1 MAYGARYLFN
11 FRSDNGKDVVIRIS
25 ENGYSGST
33 LSRHVGGSPQL
44 RLEQSDCIKGMS
56 LEIPAECV
64 VEDEYADL
72 YTSDPYKYLVELE
85 INSTPMWKG
94 YITPELYS
102 APWIDP
108 PYDVT
113 LTATDGLG
121 ELKMH
126 TFPALG
132 RQSLEAFL
140 STLLAA
146 TGLNLPIKLI
156 STAATD
162 VTAASSLLADSTVNL
177 DTHAGGTYYD
187 VLQEILTSI
196 HATIQQKDGAWLIV
210 RETDINSMTSGSSVH
225 DTAGATYPVTDFG
238 SMNDYNVW
246 PVGQLRME
254 IVPAKNSVKVSAA
267 NAFIESL
274 MADPDMREGDWSGD
288 GTHYT
293 TDGGFYA
300 LEQGQM
306 IYQDF
311 IPETSVPEDYPDFF
325 EWKFKYRQS
334 NYNDEAVLQI
344 AVEATGIERDVNQPI
359 VVSWV
364 AAPGGGDGRWYEGT
378 RYNRIEVEGAH
389 YGNSADCKEMTV
401 SIRMFAAY
409 GLTSFM
415 SRIDR
420 IRFYFLSQSN
430 TIYIH
435 QSIVS
440 ISSFIEGV
448 NTALIL
454 NNNARGAADTV
465 EPAFADTYIGNN
477 GLPFMW
483 NSVYGQQGSSSTRVE
498 SWESDIMPALPYG
511 EFLAKDYALSVANPR
526 LRLQGKLNVPSGIPS
541 LFYCT
546 QEIAYIA
553 EEWDFDLLRDEADIL
568 LISMPA
574 SAIQVTSVRQMAFNE
589 EGETDLSVSVFPS
602 SFTIP
607 SDDSTTRYYM
617 AINAPSDYS
626 WTVTG
631 IPAWMTMSSSDQ
643 SGTGS
648 DTISF
653 VCSANSGSARTAV
666 LIVAGIPVSVNQEG
680 IGTDYPLII
689 EATPADASISYTI
702 NGGTSIPWVLGA
714 VAPSGSTVVVTVA
727 KTGYTTVVDTF
738 TMPAAAT
745 TKTYTLTQSIEATVS
760 PVGASVSQ
768 SAQNV
773 SYTISDAGNHGW
785 SLDFD
790 GPTIY
795 DQITAAGVT
804 SGNAAV
810 YYNRYI
816 EGTGDAVV
824 YLTVSANGNAHT
836 RTIDNY
842 PFQFKDETT
851 NTITSLWINQLGT
864 GDSSVAVTGITLD
877 KESITISAGS
887 SEKITATVAP
897 ANATNKNL
905 TWHSSDSSYAT
916 VGQDG
921 TVHGVAA
928 GSATIA
934 ATATDGSGK
943 AAYCTVTVTGS
954 TVPVQGVTLNKNSL
968 VIKRGATGSLTA
980 TVTPANATNKSVTWS
995 SSDTSIATVSSGVVT
1010 GVAVGTAT
1018 ITVTTTDGGKTA
1030 TCTVNVTANGS
1041 MSADPVTVNSVTT
1054 SASTTFT
1061 ALNMV
1066 LNTITASENVS
1077 WLSSPTVDT
1086 SGNPYRVRLT
1096 VSPNT
1101 GTTSRST
1108 TVTLSGTDEAGSTVT
1123 TTFRITQ
1130 NGRTS
1135 SDVPCTSMEIGGSST
1150 INNSKNQAEY
1160 TASFKP
1166 NATTQA
1172 QVGEWSVVSGGGYV
1186 TLTPNGLTCNVR
1198 VHPEANGHIVRLRV
1212 TNYYNASVY
1221 AEKEIVVTFNSASG
1235 ISLNPGSVTV
1245 HAVDTSDNT
1254 VEVGVSGVDPSTLGV
1269 DSVSGF
1275 ISSASIQNGRL
1286 VAVFPQNTGQN
1297 ERSGSVI
1304 VEGVDGDSHTVTAK
1318 AEYTQMG
1325 TGTGTKSLA
1334 ITGLKVEQVGGKVNL
1349 RFSVNYLNQS
1359 INETT
1364 FTSQSWSLKG
1374 YDDNE
1379 TEVFTKTGSLSNK
1392 TCAGMTTETEIYSDQ
1407 WNGTIGMS
1415 TTFVLTLTSSGMTVT
1430 YTGDGNDE
1438 IE

>member
-1 MAYGARYLFN
+1 MAYGARYIFN

-56 LEIPAECV
+56 LEIPAECII
-64 VEDEYADL
+64 EDEYADL
-72 YTSDPYKYLVELE
+72 YTSDPYKYLVEVE
-85 INSTPMWKG
+85 IDSTPMWKG

-126 TFPALG
+126 TYPALG
-132 RQSLEAFL
+132 RQSLEALL
-140 STLLAA
+140 STLLGA
-146 TGLNLPIKLI
+146 TGLNLPIKFVN
-156 STAATD
+156 TAETD
-162 VTAASSLLADSTVNL
+162 VNNASGLLGNTTVNL
-177 DTHAGGTYYD
+177 DTHAGDTYYD
-187 VLQEILTSI
+187 VLQAILTSL
-196 HATIQQKDGAWLIV
+196 HATIQQRNGAWLIV
-210 RETDINSMTSGSSVH
+210 RETDINSMTVSDNVT
-225 DTAGATYPVTDFG
+225 DTAGATYPITDFG
-238 SMNDYNVW
+238 SMNDYDVW
-246 PVGQLRME
+246 PVGRLRME
-254 IVPAKNSVKVSAA
+254 IVPAKNSIKVSAA
-267 NAFIESL
+267 NDFIESL
-274 MADPDMREGDWSGD
+274 MADPNMREGGWSGD

-311 IPETSVPEDYPDFF
+311 IPDTSTPEDYPDYFD
-325 EWKFKYRQS
+325 WKFKYRQS
-334 NYNDEAVLQI
+334 GYNEAVLQI

-364 AAPGGGDGRWYEGT
+364 ATPGGGDGRWYEGT

-389 YGNSADCKEMTV
+389 YGNSADCKDLTV

-409 GLTSFM
+409 GLTSWL

-420 IRFYFLSQSN
+420 IRFYFVSQSN

-435 QSIVS
+435 QSTVS

-454 NNNARGAADTV
+454 NNNARGAAPDV

-483 NSVYGQQGSSSTRVE
+483 NSVYGGSTRVS
-498 SWESDIMPALPYG
+498 SWKSAIMPALPYG

-541 LFYCT
+541 LFYRT
-546 QEIAYIA
+546 QQIAYLA
-553 EEWDFDLLRDEADIL
+553 ESWDFDLLRDEADIS

-589 EGETDLSVSVFPS
+589 DGETDLSVSVFPS

-689 EATPADASISYTI
+689 ETTPADASISYTI

-760 PVGASVSQ
+760 PVGASISQ
-768 SAQNV
+768 SAQSV
-773 SYTISDAGNHGW
+773 SYTVSDAGNHGW
-785 SLDFD
+785 TLDFD
-790 GPTIY
+790 GPEGY
-795 DQITAAGVT
+795 GKITAAGIT
-804 SGNAAV
+804 SGSAIVDNTV
-810 YYNRYI
+810 IR
-816 EGTGDAVV
+816 GTGDAVV
-824 YLTVSANGNAHT
+824 YLTVTANSNVNT
-836 RTIDNY
+836 RTIEDY
-842 PFQFKDETT
+842 PFRFKDQTT
-851 NTITSLWINQLGT
+851 NTVTSLWINQLGT

-877 KESITISAGS
+877 KQSITISAGS

-897 ANATNKNL
+897 SNATNKNL
-905 TWHSSDSSYAT
+905 TWHSSNNSVAS

-921 TVHGVAA
+921 TVYGVST
-928 GSATIA
+928 GSATIS

-954 TVPVQGVTLNKNSL
+954 TVPVQGVTLNKASM
-968 VIKRGATGSLTA
+968 VIKRGTTGTLTA
-980 TVTPANATNKSVTWS
+980 TVTPANATDKTVSWS

-1101 GTTSRST
+1101 GTTSRSA

-1135 SDVPCTSMEIGGSST
+1135 SDVPCTSMEIGGAVTISNSGNSS
-1150 INNSKNQAEY
+1150 EY

-1172 QVGEWSVVSGGGYV
+1172 QVGEWSVVSGGSYV
-1186 TLTPNGLTCNVR
+1186 TITPDGLSCTVAVKPGAVNQTV
-1198 VHPEANGHIVRLRV
+1198 VLKA

-1221 AEKEIVVTFNSASG
+1221 ATKTITVSYIAPITEITV
-1235 ISLNPGSVTV
+1235 NPASVTV
-1245 HAVDTSDNT
+1245 HAVDTGDNT
-1254 VEVGVSGVDPSTLGV
+1254 PTVTATDIESGSLGV
-1269 DSVSGF
+1269 QSVSGF
-1275 ISSASIQNGRL
+1275 ITSASISGGKL
-1286 VAVFPQNTGQN
+1286 VTVFPANTN
-1297 ERSGSVI
+1297 SSSRDGSVTLTAI
-1304 VEGVDGDSHTVTAK
+1304 PSGGGTSVTSVVT
-1318 AEYTQMG
+1318 YTQMG
-1325 TGTGTKSLA
+1325 TGTGTKNLA
-1334 ITGLKVEQVGGKVNL
+1334 IMALNVAQVGGKVNL

-1392 TCAGMTTETEIYSDQ
+1392 TCAGMTTETEIYTEQ
-1407 WNGTIGMS
+1407 WNGTTGMS
-1415 TTFVLTLTSSGMTVT
+1415 TSYVLTLTSSGMTVT